1 MDIAVSAKYPG
12 DLRVACVHLQS
23 GTTIFTDAPPDRQGK
38 GESFAP
44 IDLCATALAACTMT
58 TVGIYGKNHNV
69 NVAGMEATVSRVMA
83 ADPRRIQRIEVIITM
98 PDREYSEKEKI
109 SIENAARSCP
119 VRASL
124 HPDMEQLVVFEWA
137 R

>member
-1 MDIAVSAKYPG
+1 MAIEASLKYPG
-12 DLRVACVHLQS
+12 DLRVECTHVQS
-23 GTTIFTDAPPDRQGK
+23 GAAVITDAPKDNHGK
-38 GESFAP
+38 GQSFSP
-44 IDLCATALAACTMT
+44 MDLCATALAACTMT

-69 NVAGMEATVSRVMA
+69 NVDGMEATVAKVVASS
-83 ADPRRIQRIEVIITM
+83 PRLIQRIEVVITM
-98 PDREYSEKEKI
+98 PDRAYSEKEKV

-124 HPDMEQLVVFEWA
+124 NADMEKIVEFKWA